1 MRLAIARSTAVGL
14 SLVAIANGGWRFSDG
29 TSIKHIFTLVDPKY
43 LDYRRGMDASSDL
56 TTTAEVMAALGGTT
70 AVARLTNR
78 KVTAASNWQS
88 FDKFPANTFVVMT
101 EALRR
106 IGRSAPPS
114 LWGMVERCPEPAST
128 STGRAG

>member
-1 MRLAIARSTAVGL
+1 
-14 SLVAIANGGWRFSDG
+14 
-29 TSIKHIFTLVDPKY
+29 
-43 LDYRRGMDASSDL
+43 MDASGDL
-56 TTTAEVMAALGGTT
+56 KTTGEVMAALGGTT

-106 IGRSAPPS
+106 IGKRAPAS
-114 LWGMVERCPEPAST
+114 LWGMVEPAAS
-128 STGRAG
+128 SASAQAENAA